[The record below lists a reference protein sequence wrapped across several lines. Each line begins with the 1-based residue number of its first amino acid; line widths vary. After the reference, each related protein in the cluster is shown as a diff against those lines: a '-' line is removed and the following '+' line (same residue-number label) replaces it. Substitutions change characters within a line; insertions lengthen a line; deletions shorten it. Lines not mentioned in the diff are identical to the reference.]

1 MISILY
7 LVRHGETEWNHIGKI
22 QGHMNIPLNEIGR
35 HQAKQLANALV
46 NSGISK
52 IYSSDLQRAYETA
65 SIIAKE
71 LNIQEVIKCPLLRER
86 SFGSFE
92 GMELKQLITEIPDY
106 ETNWDIVDN
115 SIIESLEALRKRSV
129 SRIMDIVTET
139 EGEKILIVSHGAF
152 INAFLYDITNGQ
164 QGPGITEIPNTS
176 YSILL
181 YDNESGWKIQ
191 FLNNNAH
198 LSQR

>member
-22 QGHMNIPLNEIGR
+22 QGHMNIPLNETGR
-35 HQAKQLANALV
+35 YQAKQLANALAD
-46 NSGISK
+46 SGISK

-92 GMELKQLITEIPDY
+92 GMELKQLLAEIPDY
-106 ETNWDIVDN
+106 ETNWGIVDN

-129 SRIMDIVTET
+129 SRIMDIVIES
-139 EGEKILIVSHGAF
+139 EGEKIIIVSHGAF

-164 QGPGITEIPNTS
+164 QGPGITEILNTS
-176 YSILL
+176 YSTLL
-181 YDNESGWKIQ
+181 YDNESGWKIE
-191 FLNNNAH
+191 FLNNNSH
-198 LSQR
+198 LSKR